1 MITSS
6 RYFVKEV
13 IMDIIVAK
21 SAGFCY
27 GVKRAIDM
35 AESALK
41 EKHHVYCLGEIV
53 HNKFVIDDLKSKGLK
68 IVKNIDEVPNN
79 KDIILRAHGVTQCE
93 ILVCRQNRLNTIDTT
108 CPNVEKIHKI
118 VKEYSENGYE
128 IIIVGDKAHP
138 EVVGTAGWCKNTPT
152 IINTIE
158 EIKYIDTS
166 KKYCLVSQTTTN
178 SIKNNGIIEEI
189 KKYIADIKIFNTVC
203 MATETRQKE
212 ALELAQMCDYM
223 IIIGDKMSSNSNKLY
238 EISRKI
244 CKNTQFIEN
253 IDELILNFDKKSCK
267 IGITAGAS
275 TPEKIIK
282 EVVSKV
288 ASKQ

>member
-1 MITSS
+1 M
-6 RYFVKEV
+6 E
-13 IMDIIVAK
+13 IIVAK

-35 AESALK
+35 TELAINGKDE
-41 EKHHVYCLGEIV
+41 VYCLGEIV
-53 HNKFVIDDLKSKGLK
+53 HNKFVIEELKEKGLK
-68 IVKNIDEVPNN
+68 IVKDISEVPNN
-79 KDIILRAHGVTQCE
+79 KELVLRAHGVTLAEEDLCCE
-93 ILVCRQNRLNTIDTT
+93 KNINTIDTT

-118 VKEYSENGYE
+118 VKEHSENGYE
-128 IIIVGDKAHP
+128 IIIIGDKTHP
-138 EVVGTAGWCKNTPT
+138 EVIGTAGWSKNTPI
-152 IINTIE
+152 IINSLE
-158 EIKYIDTS
+158 EVKNVDKTQ
-166 KKYCLVSQTTTN
+166 KYCLVSQTTTN
-178 SIKNNGIIEEI
+178 SIKSKEIAEELQKIIPNLI
-189 KKYIADIKIFNTVC
+189 VFNTVC

-212 ALELAQMCDYM
+212 VLELAQICDYM
-223 IIIGDKMSSNSNKLY
+223 IVIGDKMSSNSNKLY

-282 EVVSKV
+282 EVVSKI
-288 ASKQ
+288 ADKQ

>member
-1 MITSS
+1 MKRTLLFASTALLSATTAFATTQSDTLIVENPTKVAVINNASS
-6 RYFVKEV
+6 CIVTIQGKEGNPDFTYRQV
-13 IMDIIVAK
+13 IPF
-21 SAGFCY
+21 SA
-27 GVKRAIDM
+27 
-35 AESALK
+35 
-41 EKHHVYCLGEIV
+41 
-53 HNKFVIDDLKSKGLK
+53 
-68 IVKNIDEVPNN
+68 
-79 KDIILRAHGVTQCE
+79 
-93 ILVCRQNRLNTIDTT
+93 
-108 CPNVEKIHKI
+108 
-118 VKEYSENGYE
+118 
-128 IIIVGDKAHP
+128 
-138 EVVGTAGWCKNTPT
+138 NTPT

-212 ALELAQMCDYM
+212 ALELAKQCDYM

-253 IDELILNFDKKSCK
+253 IDELILNFDDNSCK

-275 TPEKIIK
+275 TPQKIID
-282 EVVSKV
+282 EVVHAV
-288 ASKQ
+288 ANK

>member
-1 MITSS
+1 M
-6 RYFVKEV
+6 E
-13 IMDIIVAK
+13 IIVAK

-35 AESALK
+35 AEVALK
-41 EKHHVYCLGEIV
+41 EKQDVYCLGEIV
-53 HNKFVIDDLKSKGLK
+53 HNKFVIEDLKNKGL
-68 IVKNIDEVPNN
+68 
-79 KDIILRAHGVTQCE
+79 
-93 ILVCRQNRLNTIDTT
+93 
-108 CPNVEKIHKI
+108 KI
-118 VKEYSENGYE
+118 VKEYSENGHE
-128 IIIVGDKAHP
+128 IIIVGDKNHP
-138 EVVGTAGWCKNTPT
+138 EVIGTAGWCKNTPT
-152 IINTIE
+152 IINAVE
-158 EIKYIDTS
+158 EIKNIDVT

-178 SIKNNGIIEEI
+178 SIKNNEIIEEI
-189 KKYIADIKIFNTVC
+189 KKHIADIKIFNTVC

-212 ALELAQMCDYM
+212 ALELAKKCDYM

-275 TPEKIIK
+275 TPERIIK
-282 EVVSKV
+282 EVVSKI
-288 ASKQ
+288 ANKQ